1 MATNRTKMEKRI
13 FKASAFV
20 LLAHILFKLAGF
32 IQAQVMGRLLPPET
46 FDVVYTFAFEN
57 GVFMLFLISEEALAP
72 AFLPLFMRLID
83 RGRIT
88 RAWSFANTVLSTQF
102 VLLIIVALFFF
113 FAPQWAVTICT
124 KWSSSDSPERFDLA
138 AYSLKMLSPA
148 IIGLSLGSTT
158 YIMLNAYKRFFL
170 AAFGDAVWKFC
181 AVGFLVVGYFLSK
194 DSAQMLAWGIVAGSL
209 CKLATHLYGLR
220 DKLGHFKVEFNFRH
234 PFIKRLFWL
243 MLPLLAGILV
253 AKVRDVSNNVY
264 FLSSLEESGLMQANT
279 MGRKLQS
286 TLHWLVPYTLSIA
299 VFPFF
304 CELVDE
310 KNQAELGRLVTHF
323 GRILLATFIPFAL
336 LIAVISVPFTAFVFK
351 GGFFD
356 ETAVHRTALA
366 LSFYTFVLPAGA
378 IEALT
383 MQAFF
388 ANRRMWTVTLLG
400 MFFSLT
406 SILFS
411 WAGFVYAGTNGVLLL
426 CFIAGGFTLS
436 RILKSFALTL
446 FLKQSAPV
454 FPFKETWTFLIR
466 ITAASIVA
474 GLGAWFTLSRL
485 TAWFIHPRVL
495 DHVDLANRTGDLI
508 KLGITSAVFVAI
520 YLAATYALKISEI
533 HELYSL
539 SKTQLLKMRK
549 RKSA

>member
-1 MATNRTKMEKRI
+1 MGITRTKLEKRI
-13 FKASAFV
+13 FKAGIFV
-20 LLAHILFKLAGF
+20 LIAHVLFKLAGF

-57 GVFMLFLISEEALAP
+57 GIFMLFLIGEEALAP
-72 AFLPLFMRLID
+72 AFLPLFMREID
-83 RGRIT
+83 RGKIK

-102 VLLIIVALFFF
+102 LLLVVEALFFF
-113 FAPQWAVTICT
+113 YAPQWAVMLCT

-138 AYSLKMLSPA
+138 AHSLKTLSPA

-158 YIMLNAYKRFFL
+158 YVLLNAYKRFFL

-181 AVGFLVVGYFLSK
+181 AVGFLVLGYFLSK
-194 DSAQMLAWGIVAGSL
+194 DSAQMLTWGIVAGSV

-220 DKLGHFKVEFNFRH
+220 DKLGYFRPEFNFRH
-234 PFIKRLFWL
+234 PFMKKLLWL
-243 MLPLLAGILV
+243 IVPLLAGIIV
-253 AKVRDVSNNVY
+253 AKIRDVGNNVY

-304 CELVDE
+304 CELVD
-310 KNQAELGRLVTHF
+310 KKDHSELGRLVTHF
-323 GRILLATFIPFAL
+323 GRMLLAAFIPFAL

-388 ANRRMWTVTLLG
+388 ANRRMWTVTLTG
-400 MFFSLT
+400 IFFSLT

-411 WAGFVYAGTNGVLLL
+411 WAGFVYAGSNGVLLL
-426 CFIAGGFTLS
+426 CFIAGGFTVS
-436 RILKSFALTL
+436 RILKSVTLTL
-446 FLKQSAPV
+446 FLKKSAPV
-454 FPFKETWTFLIR
+454 FPFKETWGFLIR
-466 ITAASIVA
+466 IAAASILA
-474 GLGAWFTLSRL
+474 GLVAWFTLSRL
-485 TAWFIHPRVL
+485 TAVAQLSGRM
-495 DHVDLANRTGDLI
+495 GDLI
-508 KLGITSAVFVAI
+508 KLGCTSVIFGVI
-520 YLAATYALKISEI
+520 YLGAAYALKINEI
-533 HELYSL
+533 HELYTL
-539 SKTQLLKMRK
+539 IKTQLLKIRK
-549 RKSA
+549 RRSRS